1 MGTIL
6 PTTLDHELFQLD
18 SNRETVPTTASRF
31 VIYIHPSK
39 KPFLLD
45 KGSYRNTLGQC
56 YSMCSKRD
64 PVGLGKEK
72 KKASVHYQCHLCFSA
87 RRWVGG
93 SSGGRA
99 TTCAETGFERKPRRS
114 EPRAEGGRGWHG
126 VCTGPHGQRD
136 PLWHRAGGKG
146 GRPTETGQQLPGP
159 RATPQGL

>member
-72 KKASVHYQCHLCFSA
+72 KGQCTLPVPPLFLGKAL
-87 RRWVGG
+87 GG
-93 SSGGRA
+93 
-99 TTCAETGFERKPRRS
+99 
-114 EPRAEGGRGWHG
+114 
-126 VCTGPHGQRD
+126 GQ
-136 PLWHRAGGKG
+136 
-146 GRPTETGQQLPGP
+146 
-159 RATPQGL
+159 